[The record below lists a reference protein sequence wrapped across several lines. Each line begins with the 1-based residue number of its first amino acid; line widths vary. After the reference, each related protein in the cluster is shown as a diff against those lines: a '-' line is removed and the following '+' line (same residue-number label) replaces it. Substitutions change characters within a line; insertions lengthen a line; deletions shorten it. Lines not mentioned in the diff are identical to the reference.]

1 MNEIIS
7 RSSILAFI
15 FLLLMTSTGCAHY
28 SRGPWA
34 GKVIDAE
41 TKEPIEGAAVVA
53 VWREDFAAGPGSGDE
68 FVDAVEILTD
78 NKGSFEITSK
88 SYFPMLPRGEIY
100 GPKFTIYK
108 PGYKLFQHT
117 EYGETVDDSRM
128 HFYPKDWKGLFEK
141 SGDTVELTKLKTREE
156 RLRNLPGKST
166 PDVDSL
172 HYYKIKKFIKLMNTE
187 SIELG
192 IKPY

>member
-53 VWREDFAAGPGSGDE
+53 VWHEDFAAGPGSGDE
-68 FVDAVEILTD
+68 FVDAVETLTD

-100 GPKFTIYK
+100 GPQFTIYK
-108 PGYKLFQHT
+108 PGYKVVQHT
-117 EYGETVDDSRM
+117 EYGEHVDESRL

-141 SGDTVELTKLKTREE
+141 PGDIVGLTKLKTREE
-156 RLRNLPGKST
+156 RIKNLPGKST
-166 PDVDSL
+166 PGVDAP
-172 HYYKIKKFIKLMNTE
+172 HYDSIEEFIRLMNGE

-192 IKPY
+192 LKPY